1 MTKQRS
7 PNFPGVD
14 LAEAVKLTQ
23 KLYDRERRSP
33 FPAESAA
40 AAWEYKGPSG
50 PVRVRIGALRQYGL
64 IAREGKDSKLTD
76 RAITLVLRNSGS
88 REHHDA
94 LRAAA
99 LTPELFRELQET
111 RADASD
117 ESLKHHLIVEKS
129 FTPEGADRCIKA
141 YRGTI
146 NAAMLTESNIIS
158 RSYDDEFPDTDEE
171 EPMVIE
177 APHQRTVDPIRSGVP
192 QGSIA
197 IPIPLDAERMATVTV
212 PIDMGTA
219 DWIRLDRILQA
230 YKPENLEGSGTTGE
244 STSKS
249 DT

>member
-14 LAEAVKLTQ
+14 LAEAVKLMQ
-23 KLYDRERRSP
+23 KLYDRERRSQ
-33 FPAESAA
+33 FPVESAA

-64 IAREGKDSKLTD
+64 IVREGKDSKLTD
-76 RAITLVLRNSGS
+76 RALTLALRNSAS

-99 LTPELFRELQET
+99 LTPELFREFQET
-111 RADASD
+111 RTDASD
-117 ESLKHHLIVEKS
+117 ESLRHHLILEKH
-129 FTPEGADRCIKA
+129 FTQEGADRCIKA

-146 NAAMLTESNIIS
+146 NAAGLTEYDTIS
-158 RSYDDEFPDTDEE
+158 RSDDDEFPDVDQE
-171 EPMVIE
+171 EPVVIE
-177 APHQRTVDPIRSGVP
+177 TSHQRTVDPIRSDVP

-212 PIDMGTA
+212 PIDMEQA
-219 DWIRLDRILQA
+219 DWIRLDRILEG
-230 YKPENLEGSGTTGE
+230 YKPENPKGSGTTGE